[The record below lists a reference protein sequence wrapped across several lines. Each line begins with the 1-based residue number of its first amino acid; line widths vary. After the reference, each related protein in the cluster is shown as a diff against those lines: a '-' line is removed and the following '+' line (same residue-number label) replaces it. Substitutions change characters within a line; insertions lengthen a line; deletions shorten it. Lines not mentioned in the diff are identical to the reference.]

1 MDNKYYCARYKLV
14 VVAKKIM
21 WWMGTRISARS
32 LETNLLIEIA
42 LFTSCGLFRC
52 IENSAHVCLVLDIQL
67 LAGMLHC
74 PQANTSYM
82 SIRRAGSEGR
92 AGRPSRILQVYT

>member
-1 MDNKYYCARYKLV
+1 MKESKKKVTTHFSAMDNKYYCARYKLV
-14 VVAKKIM
+14 VVAKKFM

-74 PQANTSYM
+74 PQANTSY
-82 SIRRAGSEGR
+82 
-92 AGRPSRILQVYT
+92 VYTQGWI